1 MSKKYAV
8 ITGASRGIGR
18 GIALLLAEYEYNL
31 ILTSRDENKLAESA
45 DLCREKNSSI
55 DVFQKTADMS
65 DISAI
70 DNFIDFVE
78 QAAPRLDIL
87 VNNAGFSRY
96 APASKAALQDWE
108 EMMAVNLR
116 APFYLTGKLFNYMLA
131 KNDDAGGKII
141 NIVSKAGV
149 VPFEWSNIYNQ
160 TKFGLLGYTK
170 SLSLEAKKQGIQ
182 VSAICPGS
190 VATDFQKNNPLGTD
204 WMLQVSDVVN
214 VVEMILKSPNRVQFE
229 EIVFAPVR
237 KKS

>member
-1 MSKKYAV
+1 MNKKYAV

-18 GIALLLAEYEYNL
+18 GIAILLAEYGYNL
-31 ILTSRDENKLAESA
+31 ILTARKKDKLEETLNLCTQKNKDIE
-45 DLCREKNSSI
+45 
-55 DVFQKTADMS
+55 VFTKTADLANIN
-65 DISAI
+65 DIDAFV
-70 DNFIDFVE
+70 NFAK
-78 QAAPRLDIL
+78 QKAPRLDIL

-96 APASKAALQDWE
+96 APASKAALHDWE

-116 APFYLTGKLFNYMLA
+116 APFYLTGKLFNYMLE
-131 KNDDAGGKII
+131 KNGDSGGKII

-160 TKFGLLGYTK
+160 TKFGFLGYTK
-170 SLSLEAKKQGIQ
+170 SLALEAKKKGIQ